1 MDKRKATNDKAK
13 SLAYV
18 ALFAALTLVLGYLE
32 ATIPLPVAI
41 PGVKLGLA
49 NVAVLIALYLMG
61 PRWACGVMLVKVV
74 VTSLVTG
81 LPSMIAF
88 SLAGSALAFLG
99 MLILWRAD
107 RFNLTA
113 VSVVAALLHNAGQ
126 LGVAMVVLQ
135 TPAVLVNAPV
145 MVIAACITGT
155 VTGAVATGVMAALP
169 PLSHGA
175 SGEEPKACARVAAAP
190 KPHPMAQAAAGGS
203 VPVPFPPHDP
213 STGGVEG

>member
-18 ALFAALTLVLGYLE
+18 ALFAALTAIGAFLQ
-32 ATIPLPVAI
+32 IPVGITSITLQFLFTSLA
-41 PGVKLGLA
+41 GL
-49 NVAVLIALYLMG
+49 
-61 PRWACGVMLVKVV
+61 
-74 VTSLVTG
+74 LVTG
-81 LPSMIAF
+81 SPSMIAF

>member
-41 PGVKLGLA
+41 PGV
-49 NVAVLIALYLMG
+49 IALYLMG

-81 LPSMIAF
+81 SPSMIAF

>member
-1 MDKRKATNDKAK
+1 
-13 SLAYV
+13 
-18 ALFAALTLVLGYLE
+18 
-32 ATIPLPVAI
+32 
-41 PGVKLGLA
+41 
-49 NVAVLIALYLMG
+49 
-61 PRWACGVMLVKVV
+61 MLVKVV

-81 LPSMIAF
+81 SPSMIAF

-213 STGGVEG
+213 STGGGEG

>member
-1 MDKRKATNDKAK
+1 
-13 SLAYV
+13 
-18 ALFAALTLVLGYLE
+18 
-32 ATIPLPVAI
+32 
-41 PGVKLGLA
+41 
-49 NVAVLIALYLMG
+49 MG

-81 LPSMIAF
+81 SPSMIAF

-107 RFNLTA
+107 RFNLDGRER
-113 VSVVAALLHNAGQ
+113 SGGAAAQ
-126 LGVAMVVLQ
+126 RSAAGVAMVCCRHR
-135 TPAVLVNAPV
+135 AVLVNAPV

-155 VTGAVATGVMAALP
+155 VTGPWPPAWMAALP

>member
-1 MDKRKATNDKAK
+1 
-13 SLAYV
+13 
-18 ALFAALTLVLGYLE
+18 
-32 ATIPLPVAI
+32 
-41 PGVKLGLA
+41 
-49 NVAVLIALYLMG
+49 
-61 PRWACGVMLVKVV
+61 
-74 VTSLVTG
+74 
-81 LPSMIAF
+81 
-88 SLAGSALAFLG
+88 
-99 MLILWRAD
+99 
-107 RFNLTA
+107 
-113 VSVVAALLHNAGQ
+113 
-126 LGVAMVVLQ
+126 
-135 TPAVLVNAPV
+135 